1 MVRCVGQMVEEVL
14 EILPIFSYIHYRIQ
28 RWVTAKILDHPT
40 FCCYDLQET
49 LTEGLKAPKQ
59 IANKISI
66 IIPRKLKE
74 SEADGMFW
82 AAGFIAK
89 AMKNIQPLGTIEKFA
104 TTAHAKNKF
113 TSLMNH
119 GGLMMPLKTFL
130 KTQYIIR
137 TVIL

>member
-1 MVRCVGQMVEEVL
+1 M
-14 EILPIFSYIHYRIQ
+14 
-28 RWVTAKILDHPT
+28 
-40 FCCYDLQET
+40 QET